1 MRASLSSFL
10 LTSTSSEDSSR
21 FNRTDKSPS
30 KSCCGDTASNSLLT
44 PPQNGLLFIGYCAHW
59 ARILLR
65 TGLCKRSINNNIPV
79 VRGRSIAAGSRRLEG
94 ERQGAAIDP
103 EIELARNQYA
113 ICQFQSPHELP
124 DYPL

>member
-59 ARILLR
+59 RKKQLFDIWMANGSIKVKETQRRGISPQPPDAVSGGFHRLDNCLR
-65 TGLCKRSINNNIPV
+65 VTAM
-79 VRGRSIAAGSRRLEG
+79 VRNLE
-94 ERQGAAIDP
+94 
-103 EIELARNQYA
+103 
-113 ICQFQSPHELP
+113 SP
-124 DYPL
+124 